1 MVEVV
6 SSQVVLSGTL
16 YSTVPPLPPLKSRE
30 AWWRSSPTTGPRW
43 PRHVQAGTHTGK
55 HLPSLPPSTCPPL
68 LPAPCP
74 PMTPCPRPVYSLP
87 SWWGAPRRV
96 ESTNSEVSTVIVTV
110 TVAVIR
116 LSWLPVSAPIEKSL
130 DASFYL
136 AMPQKGNFVRFFKQ
150 MYIKCE
156 VQKKKKMWSLVLPLH
171 KERFVFPYKCA
182 CNIMNYTRLNI
193 WSIGQTLKNIQT
205 GLCNI

>member
-1 MVEVV
+1 MGV
-6 SSQVVLSGTL
+6 SSCSTGSTEPLDSDGLVAHNDQVQQKRYTNGF
-16 YSTVPPLPPLKSRE
+16 STDKVTQCILHSQHNTVISSRHYNLENTCSAQHPGPETHGGDLLPPPGRGDLPQE
-30 AWWRSSPTTGPRW
+30 G
-43 PRHVQAGTHTGK
+43 PRHVQAGAHTGK

-116 LSWLPVSAPIEKSL
+116 LS
-130 DASFYL
+130 
-136 AMPQKGNFVRFFKQ
+136 
-150 MYIKCE
+150 
-156 VQKKKKMWSLVLPLH
+156 
-171 KERFVFPYKCA
+171 
-182 CNIMNYTRLNI
+182 
-193 WSIGQTLKNIQT
+193 
-205 GLCNI
+205 